1 MVPVTDA
8 IAAGLEMLRDR
19 EAILALSFVAV
30 PEKRVPPDRNG

>member
-8 IAAGLEMLRDR
+8 IAASLKMLRDR